1 MPETILQSEFDCLSY
16 FTLWTF
22 PRPVKMHQL
31 ITKLHN
37 SDDSKLQKAISPM
50 GMLPH
55 SVWEFGWYQSERF
68 LRWICFCLVQ
78 HTAVTCNRFDVNR
91 KKAFHS
97 TLLETYGSHTYK
109 TLIIFKVFFWFSDG
123 NDWNISFLKHSR
135 NSSVCALAQ
144 YTDFAAES
152 SFVSVQGVPPS
163 LRAQEAI
170 WETCW

>member
-1 MPETILQSEFDCLSY
+1 MPVTILQSEFDCLSY

-37 SDDSKLQKAISPM
+37 SGDSKLQKAISPM

-109 TLIIFKVFFWFSDG
+109 TLIIFKVFFWFHQVSYYPPTQSQ
-123 NDWNISFLKHSR
+123 WVAS
-135 NSSVCALAQ
+135 ALH
-144 YTDFAAES
+144 
-152 SFVSVQGVPPS
+152 
-163 LRAQEAI
+163 LRVLQPWTKNKIA
-170 WETCW
+170 